1 MSDQSKA
8 VFISYASEDA
18 DAAQRI
24 ADALK
29 SAGVEVWFDRR
40 ELRGGE
46 AWDQTIRQRIRD
58 CRLFV
63 AIISANTEQRLEGYF
78 RREWK
83 LAADRMDDMASR
95 VAFLLPVLI
104 DGTPESV
111 AEVPDRFRQLH
122 WTHLPGGEATPA
134 FIARVSALLRG
145 EPGGAGTLRPASAPP
160 PSLATA
166 APRPR
171 LALAAGIALAVLAAG
186 AFLLVPR
193 YLHRSTPVSAAP
205 EKSLA
210 VLPFVDLSE
219 KHDQEYFADGL
230 AEELIDLLG
239 RSSGLKVISRTSSF
253 SFKGRSED
261 IPTIATKLNVAN
273 VLEGSVRRAGERLRV
288 TTQLVAAADG
298 QRLWS
303 QTYDR
308 DIKDVFA
315 VQDEIASAVV
325 VALKAQLAGPAPTSA
340 RGTSNAQAYD
350 QLLLCRQFMR
360 RRVTEGYRR
369 AVETCGQAVAL
380 DPAYGAAYG
389 ELALAQATL
398 GDQSGDRALLEQSF
412 ATADKAVALAPQD
425 AEAYAGRGAV
435 RLFRFDWSG
444 ARADFTRALALA
456 PENGEV
462 LSQYGLL
469 LLAVGQHGESMAQ
482 LKKALEIDPLSPD
495 AWTFMGYDHLA
506 LKELDASTA
515 ALRRAMDIAPL
526 SAWAGYGLGMN
537 LLLQRRF
544 ADALAQGES
553 IVDPTLALA
562 IRAAAEFSLGH
573 EARSRALLKELIQE
587 HADSGAYQVAEVY
600 AWRGEHEAAL
610 QWLERARQQLDGGL
624 QFVKFEPLVD
634 SLRGDPRFAEFLRRM
649 NLAD

>member
-8 VFISYASEDA
+8 VFISYASEDG

-29 SAGVEVWFDRR
+29 SAGVEVWFDRS

-46 AWDQTIRQRIRD
+46 AWDHTIRQRIRD

-134 FIARVSALLRG
+134 FVARVSALLSG
-145 EPGGAGTLRPASAPP
+145 EASGAGPVRPAPAPP
-160 PSLATA
+160 PTVVVR
-166 APRPR
+166 RPR
-171 LALAAGIALAVLAAG
+171 VALAAAVVLTLIAAG
-186 AFLLVPR
+186 ALLVVPR
-193 YLHRSTPVSAAP
+193 YLHRSAVASAAP

-261 IPTIATKLNVAN
+261 IPTIAAKLNVAN
-273 VLEGSVRRAGERLRV
+273 VLEGSVRRAGDRLRV
-288 TTQLVAAADG
+288 TTQLVAAANG

-315 VQDEIASAVV
+315 VQDEIAGAVA
-325 VALKAQLAGPAPTSA
+325 VALKAQLAGAAPASA
-340 RGTSNAQAYD
+340 RGTSNAEAYD

-369 AVETCGQAVAL
+369 AVEECGHAVAL

-444 ARADFTRALALA
+444 ARADFTRALELA

-469 LLAVGQHGESMAQ
+469 LLALGHYGESMAQ

-506 LKELDASTA
+506 LKDLDACTA
-515 ALRRAMDIAPL
+515 ALRRALDLAPQ
-526 SAWAGYGLGMN
+526 SAWAGYGIGMS

-553 IVDPTLALA
+553 IVEPTLALA

-573 EARSRALLKELIQE
+573 EARSRALLEELIRE

-610 QWLERARQQLDGGL
+610 QWLERARRQLDGGL

-634 SLRGDPRFAEFLRRM
+634 SLRGDPRFAEFLSRM